1 MVESMAAFGFDR
13 WLSATENP
21 HSIMPGPSM
30 LHNGQSIEWLCVYT
44 VKRYA
49 DIDPIV
55 SHCRNEVM
63 PLFWDPKIGWENS
76 DPKVQG
82 FMKDVVKHGFG
93 SGLALPLKQEGV
105 PNGLFSI
112 TSDQSLEIE
121 RSHYEE
127 VLPRLQKVA
136 ITTHEIF
143 HRIYAQSK
151 FRRY

>member
-1 MVESMAAFGFDR
+1 MQNAPFPSQEILILVRCCEPDQKAAGSEDCYLAI
-13 WLSATENP
+13 LS
-21 HSIMPGPSM
+21 
-30 LHNGQSIEWLCVYT
+30 NGQSIEWLCVYT

-127 VLPRLQKVA
+127 VLPLYKKSQ
-136 ITTHEIF
+136 
-143 HRIYAQSK
+143 
-151 FRRY
+151 